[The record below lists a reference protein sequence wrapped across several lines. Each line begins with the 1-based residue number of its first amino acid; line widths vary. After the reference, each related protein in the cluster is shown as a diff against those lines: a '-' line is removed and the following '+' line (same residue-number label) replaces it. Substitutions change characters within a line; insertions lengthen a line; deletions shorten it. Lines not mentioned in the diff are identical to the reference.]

1 MKAIRP
7 VDSIEG
13 TLTFCI
19 RRLKLD
25 TKLDSWPDYKNSRN
39 ADKVSFLPRAR
50 ASDRGRSEIL
60 RPGIRSSKWM
70 CLMESLGSH
79 ISFKVWAC
87 IRPSLD
93 TGKQIILPREE
104 AEALS
109 ASDASQ

>member
-1 MKAIRP
+1 MTDSSQSTNNLGRAVKAIRP

-19 RRLKLD
+19 RRIKLG
-25 TKLDSWPDYKNSRN
+25 TKLDSWPNYKNSRN

-50 ASDRGRSEIL
+50 ACDRGRSAIL

-79 ISFKVWAC
+79 VPFKVLA
-87 IRPSLD
+87 LH
-93 TGKQIILPREE
+93 KALP
-104 AEALS
+104 
-109 ASDASQ
+109 